1 VGLRLCY
8 TGLNL
13 AERFCL
19 KLLPIAIAMIL
30 AVPQAWTAAQAHG
43 HTGQTNTQGE
53 TDANRPLAPLLKNI
67 GNYSRPLANCLH
79 PAQVFFD
86 QGLRLMYGFYYP
98 EAVASFLEATRLD
111 PDCAM
116 AYWGVAQ
123 AYFGQPDDPQGTAAK
138 AIARAVELA
147 GRASERER
155 GLIRAL
161 NVWYDSDALPDRKKR
176 DLAHIDAMRDLL
188 KRYPDDPE
196 IGTFF
201 ANSLIRLSP
210 FYPFSQ
216 WAPDGSP
223 YPGTLEAVDA
233 LSGVIKRVPN
243 HPGANH
249 YFIHLHEASQKP
261 EIALPHAER
270 LVRAMPGQGHIV
282 HMPSHIYM
290 LMGRYAEAV
299 RANRASIEA
308 DEALVKAWRGYPIP
322 PSMAMFHPNHARS
335 FLLQAAEMQGNL
347 ASAMEAARALA
358 SAFPLAQLRAGPM
371 QQFQGAFVRQWLTAK
386 RFGKWQQLLDEPKPA
401 DCPPFVEGI
410 WLFARGSA
418 LLATGHIQEAE
429 RHLYQLRSIQDADG
443 LDALMVRANSARR
456 LLQIAGLVLE
466 GELRA
471 SRGETDRALLL
482 LSEAV
487 RLEDGLRY
495 SEPPDWGHPVR
506 HSLGAVL
513 LESGRAH
520 EAEVVYWEDL
530 RRNPEN
536 GWSLFGLWQSLLAQK
551 DTLRASEV
559 EKRFRRSW
567 QGADV
572 ELKAS
577 RF

>member
-1 VGLRLCY
+1 
-8 TGLNL
+8 
-13 AERFCL
+13 
-19 KLLPIAIAMIL
+19 
-30 AVPQAWTAAQAHG
+30 
-43 HTGQTNTQGE
+43 
-53 TDANRPLAPLLKNI
+53 
-67 GNYSRPLANCLH
+67 
-79 PAQVFFD
+79 
-86 QGLRLMYGFYYP
+86 MYGFYYP

-111 PDCAM
+111 ADCAM
-116 AYWGVAQ
+116 ASWGVAQ
-123 AYFGQPDDPQGTAAK
+123 AYFAKPDDPQGTAAN
-138 AIARAVELA
+138 AIRRAIELA
-147 GRASERER
+147 GRASQQDR
-155 GLIRAL
+155 GLIQAL
-161 NVWYDSDALPDRKKR
+161 NVWYDSAALPDRGKR
-176 DLAHIDAMRDLL
+176 DLAHVNAMRELL
-188 KRYPDDPE
+188 KLYPDDPE
-196 IGTFF
+196 IGTLF
-201 ANSLIRLSP
+201 ANSMTTLSA
-210 FYPFSQ
+210 FYPFSH

-223 YPGTLEAVDA
+223 YPGTLEAAAA
-233 LSGVIKRVPN
+233 LEQVIQRVPN

-270 LVRAMPGQGHIV
+270 LVHAMPGQGHIV
-282 HMPSHIYM
+282 HMPTHIYM
-290 LMGRYAEAV
+290 LTGRYAEAV
-299 RANRASIEA
+299 EANRASIAA
-308 DEALVKAWRGYPIP
+308 DEALVKAWEGYPIP

-335 FLLQAAEMQGNL
+335 FLLLAAEMQGNF
-347 ASAMEAARALA
+347 ASAMEAARGVAA
-358 SAFPLAQLRAGPM
+358 AFPLTQLRAGPM
-371 QQFQGAFVRQWLTAK
+371 QQFQGAFVRPWLTAK

-418 LLATGHIQEAE
+418 LLATGRMQEAE
-429 RHLYQLRSIQDADG
+429 RTLYQLRSIQQIAG

-456 LLQIAGLVLE
+456 LLEIAGLVLE

-471 SRGETDRALLL
+471 SRGDNDRALLL

-495 SEPPDWGHPVR
+495 MEPPDWGHPVR

-513 LESGRAH
+513 LAAGRAH

-536 GWSLFGLWQSLLAQK
+536 GWSLFGLWQSLLAQR
-551 DTLRASEV
+551 DVLRASEV

-572 ELKAS
+572 QLKAS